1 MIANPDDIESR
12 IAAQKAAFARSL
24 TRPLAW
30 RAAQLDGLVRFLTER
45 EGEIVAALRSD
56 LGKSTAESLTA
67 EVDATIKE
75 ARLARS
81 ELARWMRPERVSV
94 PLAARPADCAVVR
107 EPFGLV
113 LILGAWNF
121 PFQLTLGPLVA
132 AIAAGNLA
140 VVKPSELAPH
150 CAGLLARHLPDY
162 LDPEAVTVVEGGADV
177 ASDLLK
183 RRFDFIFYT
192 GNGQI
197 GRIVA
202 LAAATHLTPIA
213 LELGG
218 KSPAV
223 VLASANLQVTA
234 RRIVWGRFMNAGQVC
249 TAPDYVLVDRTV
261 ETALQEQLERAVREF
276 YGPDPRRSSDYGR
289 IVNRRHFD
297 RLAALL
303 SGGRVVSGGGLDADT
318 LYIDPTILTDVDLEA
333 PVMAAEI
340 FGPILPVIPIEGLE
354 AAIDF
359 VNARD
364 RPLAAYV
371 FSEKRHERDH
381 FAASTRSGAVVGN
394 DVIVHMAV
402 PGLPF
407 GGVGESGNG
416 AYHGRWGFETFSHRK
431 AVMQRPTLLDAAL
444 RYPPYSAFKL
454 SILRKLM

>member
-12 IAAQKAAFARSL
+12 IAAQKAAFARGL